1 MKSYQVLLI
10 AALLVVSTYA
20 GYRNTTDFWAQQV
33 ADNDLHFQVYSG
45 IKFSY
50 PHRL

>member
-20 GYRNTTDFWAQQV
+20 GYKNTTDFWATQV

-45 IKFSY
+45 IVLCYSN
-50 PHRL
+50 RL